1 MPVSSVA
8 DVYQNV
14 LKFAS
19 SVGLVVK
26 SSATQLVTAAPTIT
40 SGTGAP
46 SAAEPNGSLYMR
58 TDGTDADDSL
68 YVRAGG
74 AWIAHKGQTA

>member
-8 DVYQNV
+8 DVYENV

-19 SVGLVVK
+19 AVGLVVK
-26 SSATQLVTAAPTIT
+26 SSASQLVTAAPTIT
-40 SGTGAP
+40 SGSGAP

>member
-8 DVYQNV
+8 DVYENV

-19 SVGLVVK
+19 AVGLVVK
-26 SSATQLVTAAPTIT
+26 SSASQLVTAAPTIT